1 VCLLYLET
9 SKDWLRCGALDVGF
23 ELLENTV
30 YSTVERRGEGENFL
44 VDHQMRRKEGRL
56 PFLILATL
64 DVGDEFLEA
73 GHIDELAWSRWGAAA
88 IY

>member
-1 VCLLYLET
+1 M
-9 SKDWLRCGALDVGF
+9 WGLRCLRIPSTALSKG
-23 ELLENTV
+23 
-30 YSTVERRGEGENFL
+30 GESENFL

-73 GHIDELAWSRWGAAA
+73 GHIDELAWSIWGAAA